1 MNYRIDSCRLN
12 NRWEFVLFEKTI
24 EIFLCIINSQIDFEK
39 CYKKFFRIRGAIL
52 MTQEETNVCAALK
65 TFNDSI
71 EGGSR
76 DLKTLIGN
84 LEVKLG
90 QIGIED
96 ENFKLL
102 LNNIKK

>member
-1 MNYRIDSCRLN
+1 
-12 NRWEFVLFEKTI
+12 
-24 EIFLCIINSQIDFEK
+24 
-39 CYKKFFRIRGAIL
+39 

-65 TFNDSI
+65 MFNDSI

-96 ENFKLL
+96 ESFKLL